1 MDIGNLSKADKYLLY
16 GLLLKKKS
24 TPAEERKLV
33 PIMRSS
39 LDLDEKIEAI
49 MALGDE
55 TDKRTARRDRR
66 DKRPAR
72 EGSERRGK
80 KRTSALVVDIHPELT
95 KLLKK
100 CSLKRQFVFTRIGES
115 FDAVHLLRRL
125 GTKLIVINEN
135 LSDEDYPRYFE
146 ICRAIEPGV
155 KIIYLGSPPRPL
167 PSDPIFRK
175 STRFV
180 PKPISINR
188 LEETA
193 RELLGPVY

>member
-16 GLLLKKKS
+16 GLLLKKKR

-188 LEETA
+188 FEETT

>member
-16 GLLLKKKS
+16 GLLLKKKR

>member
-55 TDKRTARRDRR
+55 TDKRTARRDRG

>member
-16 GLLLKKKS
+16 GLLLKKKR

-55 TDKRTARRDRR
+55 TDKRTARRDRG

-188 LEETA
+188 LEETT

>member
-16 GLLLKKKS
+16 GLLLKKKR

-55 TDKRTARRDRR
+55 TDKRTARRDRG

>member
-16 GLLLKKKS
+16 GLLLKKKRS
-24 TPAEERKLV
+24 PAEERKLV

-55 TDKRTARRDRR
+55 TDKRTARRGRG
-66 DKRPAR
+66 DKRPAK
-72 EGSERRGK
+72 EGSDRRGK

-100 CSLKRQFVFTRIGES
+100 CSLKRRFVFTRIGES

-146 ICRAIEPGV
+146 ICRAIESGV

-167 PSDPIFRK
+167 PPDPIFQK

>member
-33 PIMRSS
+33 SIMRSS

-55 TDKRTARRDRR
+55 TDKRTARRDRG

-115 FDAVHLLRRL
+115 FDAVHLLHRL

>member
-16 GLLLKKKS
+16 GLLLKKKRAA
-24 TPAEERKLV
+24 AEQRNLV

-55 TDKRTARRDRR
+55 TDKRTARRGRG
-66 DKRPAR
+66 DKRPAI
-72 EGSERRGK
+72 EGSGRRGR

-100 CSLKRQFVFTRIGES
+100 CSLKRRFVFTRIGES

-125 GTKLIVINEN
+125 GTKLIIINEN

-167 PSDPIFRK
+167 PANPYFRK

>member
-33 PIMRSS
+33 SIMRSS

-55 TDKRTARRDRR
+55 TDKRTARRDRG

-115 FDAVHLLRRL
+115 FDAVHLLHRL

-188 LEETA
+188 LEETT

>member
-33 PIMRSS
+33 SIMRSS

-115 FDAVHLLRRL
+115 FDAVHLLHRL

-188 LEETA
+188 LEETT

>member
-1 MDIGNLSKADKYLLY
+1 MDIGNLSRADKYLLY
-16 GLLLKKKS
+16 GLLLKKKR
-24 TPAEERKLV
+24 TPTEERKLV

-39 LDLDEKIEAI
+39 RDLDEKIEAI

-55 TDKRTARRDRR
+55 SEKRAPRQDRAE
-66 DKRPAR
+66 KQAGEQKP
-72 EGSERRGK
+72 GHRGK
-80 KRTSALVVDIHPELT
+80 RRSSALVVDIHPELT
-95 KLLKK
+95 RLLKK
-100 CSLKRQFVFTRIGES
+100 CSLKRRFIFTRIGES

-155 KIIYLGSPPRPL
+155 KIIFLGSPPRPL
-167 PSDPIFRK
+167 PADPIFRK

-180 PKPISINR
+180 AKPISINR

-193 RELLGPVY
+193 RELLGPDH

>member
-33 PIMRSS
+33 SIMRSS

-55 TDKRTARRDRR
+55 TDKRTARRDRG

-188 LEETA
+188 LEETT

>member
-16 GLLLKKKS
+16 GLLLKKKR

-55 TDKRTARRDRR
+55 TDKRTARRDRG

-80 KRTSALVVDIHPELT
+80 KRTSALVVDIHAELT

>member
-16 GLLLKKKS
+16 GLLLKKKR

-188 LEETA
+188 LEETT

>member
-16 GLLLKKKS
+16 GLLLKKS

-33 PIMRSS
+33 SVMRSS

-55 TDKRTARRDRR
+55 TDKRTARRDRG

>member
-33 PIMRSS
+33 SIMRSS

-55 TDKRTARRDRR
+55 TDKRTARRDRG

-80 KRTSALVVDIHPELT
+80 KRTSSLVVDIHPELT

-188 LEETA
+188 LEETT

>member
-33 PIMRSS
+33 SIMRSS

-55 TDKRTARRDRR
+55 TDKRNPRRDRG

>member
-1 MDIGNLSKADKYLLY
+1 
-16 GLLLKKKS
+16 
-24 TPAEERKLV
+24 
-33 PIMRSS
+33 
-39 LDLDEKIEAI
+39 

-55 TDKRTARRDRR
+55 TDKRTARRDRG

-95 KLLKK
+95 KVLKK

-146 ICRAIEPGV
+146 ICRAIESGV

>member
-1 MDIGNLSKADKYLLY
+1 MDIANLSRADKYLLY
-16 GLLLKKKS
+16 GLLLKKKR
-24 TPAEERKLV
+24 TPAEERNLV

-39 LDLDEKIEAI
+39 RDLDEKIEAI

-55 TDKRTARRDRR
+55 TDKRSARRGRGE
-66 DKRPAR
+66 KRPAR
-72 EGSERRGK
+72 EGSEGK
-80 KRTSALVVDIHPELT
+80 GKRRTSALVVDIHPELT

-100 CSLKRQFVFTRIGES
+100 CSLKRRFVFTRIGES

-135 LSDEDYPRYFE
+135 LADEDYPRYFE

-175 STRFV
+175 STRFI
-180 PKPISINR
+180 PKPININR

-193 RELLGPVY
+193 RELLRAG

>member
-33 PIMRSS
+33 SIMRSS

-55 TDKRTARRDRR
+55 TDKRTARRDRG

>member
-1 MDIGNLSKADKYLLY
+1 MDI
-16 GLLLKKKS
+16 LLKKKR
-24 TPAEERKLV
+24 PAAEERKLV

-39 LDLDEKIEAI
+39 RDLDEKIEAI
-49 MALGDE
+49 LALGDA
-55 TDKRTARRDRR
+55 TDKGTPRRGRGEQ
-66 DKRPAR
+66 RPAK
-72 EGSERRGK
+72 GGAGHRGK
-80 KRTSALVVDIHPELT
+80 RRTSAVVVDIHPELA

-100 CSLKRQFVFTRIGES
+100 CSLKRRFVFTRIGES

-125 GTKLIVINEN
+125 GTKLIVINET
-135 LSDEDYPRYFE
+135 LSDVDYSRYFE

-155 KIIYLGSPPRPL
+155 KIIYLGAPPRPL
-167 PSDPIFRK
+167 PSDPLFRK

-180 PKPISINR
+180 PKPISINH

>member
-16 GLLLKKKS
+16 GLLLKKKRTS
-24 TPAEERKLV
+24 AEERKLI

-39 LDLDEKIEAI
+39 RDLDEKIEAI
-49 MALGDE
+49 MALDDKTE
-55 TDKRTARRDRR
+55 KRTPRRGRA
-66 DKRPAR
+66 DKRPD
-72 EGSERRGK
+72 EESSGRRGK

-100 CSLKRQFVFTRIGES
+100 CSLKRRFVITRIGES

-125 GTKLIVINEN
+125 GTKLIVINKH
-135 LSDEDYPRYFE
+135 LSDEDYSRYFD
-146 ICRAIEPGV
+146 ICRAIKPGI
-155 KIIYLGSPPRPL
+155 KIIYLGSPPRPF
-167 PSDPIFRK
+167 PADPIFRK

-193 RELLGPVY
+193 QELLGPNY